1 MEEELRKLHPQRP
14 QRQLELEP
22 RSRRGMVV
30 DPRVS
35 VIHEGD
41 GGPGDSEESDSD
53 GPILYRDDDEDD
65 EDVPQSE
72 FVFSLDLLEIFSDV
86 FVSVSLNV
94 LLEFIFRLF
103 DFIFFCCT
111 KHSSSMFRCI
121 RTFTACLAIHCVK
134 IRPCRETGFSAS
146 LSEF

>member
-1 MEEELRKLHPQRP
+1 MSQLLVLQVSQSSAPLTSAFPPHRPEDDDFDMEEELRKLHPQRP

-53 GPILYRDDDEDD
+53 GPILYRDDEEED
-65 EDVPQSE
+65 EDVPQGELS
-72 FVFSLDLLEIFSDV
+72 
-86 FVSVSLNV
+86 VSV
-94 LLEFIFRLF
+94 IGI
-103 DFIFFCCT
+103 DI
-111 KHSSSMFRCI
+111 
-121 RTFTACLAIHCVK
+121 
-134 IRPCRETGFSAS
+134 
-146 LSEF
+146 